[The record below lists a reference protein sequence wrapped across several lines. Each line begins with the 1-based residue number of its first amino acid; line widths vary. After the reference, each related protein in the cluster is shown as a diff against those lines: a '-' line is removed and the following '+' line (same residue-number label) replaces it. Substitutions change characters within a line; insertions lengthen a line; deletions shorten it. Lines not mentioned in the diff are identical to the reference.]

1 VKNNRARNLVSCA
14 VFCAAVS
21 VLPLAAQPRLE
32 YVVIVTRHGVR
43 SPTWERTRLNEYS
56 TAPWPEWPVP
66 PGYLTPHGRA
76 AVRLLGSY
84 YRERFLR
91 DRLFAGTGCADAK
104 GVYIWA
110 DTDQRTLETGRALSE
125 SLLPGCDAPTH
136 SRPAGEKDPLFAG
149 LSEYDPSLAA
159 EAVRARLGTDVR
171 KVVAEQKPATD
182 TLQFVLDG
190 GQARA
195 NKLIGALGDVGVSL
209 KGATVELQGPF
220 AVGSTLSEDLL
231 LEYAEGLRGTDLGW
245 GRLTKENLARVLGL
259 HGVYTDLMRRTPYLA
274 RVRGSN
280 LLFHILRSLEQA
292 ASRTQMVGALG
303 QPGDKLLVL
312 SGHDTN
318 LSNLSGMLD
327 LSWSLPGY
335 QKDETPPG
343 GALLFSLWKE
353 GDRTFVT
360 TEYVAQ
366 SLDQMRA
373 LSPLAP
379 GEPPLRQD
387 VRVPACGGG
396 KDCAWRT
403 FQIVLEKGIDLRFT
417 DAK

>member
-1 VKNNRARNLVSCA
+1 M
-14 VFCAAVS
+14 
-21 VLPLAAQPRLE
+21 
-32 YVVIVTRHGVR
+32 
-43 SPTWERTRLNEYS
+43 
-56 TAPWPEWPVP
+56 
-66 PGYLTPHGRA
+66 
-76 AVRLLGSY
+76 GSY
-84 YRERFLR
+84 YRERFLK
-91 DRLFAGTGCADAK
+91 DQLFAGAGCADAK

-149 LSEYDPSLAA
+149 LSEYDPSLAV
-159 EAVRARLGTDVR
+159 EAVRARLGTDAR
-171 KVVAEQKPATD
+171 KVLAEQKSATD
-182 TLQFVLDG
+182 TLQLVLDG

-195 NKLIGALGDVGVSL
+195 NKSIGALDDVGVSL

-220 AVGSTLSEDLL
+220 SVGSTLSEDLL
-231 LEYAEGLRGTDLGW
+231 LEYVEGMRGTDLGW

-292 ASRTQMVGALG
+292 ASGNEMVGALG
-303 QPGDKLLVL
+303 HPGDKLLVL

-343 GALLFSLWKE
+343 GALMFSLWKE

-366 SLDQMRA
+366 SLDQMRT
-373 LSPLAP
+373 LSPLTA
-379 GEPPLRQD
+379 GQPPLRQD
-387 VRVPACGGG
+387 VQIPACGDGG
-396 KDCAWRT
+396 NKNCFWRA
-403 FQIVLEKGIDLRFT
+403 FQSVLEKAIDLRFA

>member
-1 VKNNRARNLVSCA
+1 
-14 VFCAAVS
+14 
-21 VLPLAAQPRLE
+21 
-32 YVVIVTRHGVR
+32 
-43 SPTWERTRLNEYS
+43 
-56 TAPWPEWPVP
+56 
-66 PGYLTPHGRA
+66 
-76 AVRLLGSY
+76 
-84 YRERFLR
+84 
-91 DRLFAGTGCADAK
+91 
-104 GVYIWA
+104 
-110 DTDQRTLETGRALSE
+110 
-125 SLLPGCDAPTH
+125 
-136 SRPAGEKDPLFAG
+136 
-149 LSEYDPSLAA
+149 
-159 EAVRARLGTDVR
+159 
-171 KVVAEQKPATD
+171 
-182 TLQFVLDG
+182 
-190 GQARA
+190 
-195 NKLIGALGDVGVSL
+195 
-209 KGATVELQGPF
+209 
-220 AVGSTLSEDLL
+220 LSEDLL

-387 VRVPACGGG
+387 VRVPACGNGG
-396 KDCAWRT
+396 SEGNCPWPIFRT
-403 FQIVLEKGIDLRFT
+403 VLEKATDLRFT